1 MVKKIAWALIVIALL
16 VSIPSIIDRV
26 NVEQSN
32 KSYEITMAYD
42 QYEQWP
48 LMLDEMMTEEEILEQ
63 LIDSG
68 VGSMSFEPLTIW
80 DLVLEGLFERK
91 TRPEIIHEHPE
102 ARDELPEHNGQ
113 YIRILDDET
122 PYIDMIK
129 EAYNNHYQLMYEDEI
144 FLTRYEVEEYE
155 YGEDRILFFPYEVS
169 LAAMPITFDFDAIDI
184 VHEAGMDIIPRLP
197 NSFPTIQYE
206 NHFIYKQMERLAV
219 EYQADKVLFSG
230 NDVVGSGEP
239 EQLRTFTSA
248 LNEFNYDIITID
260 FNDQRGMDSLLRL
273 GNKEDD
279 VIRLFSMQLGK
290 GNEAKFMEEVE
301 KGIRGYKERNI
312 RILFVNPLVRFS
324 PTSLQT
330 YHHPG
335 EAQQGFNYTLEMVD
349 TFTERLGDGHEGGAS
364 PYASLSQST
373 IVTLFVTL
381 GAAALI
387 TLTAYQVWPI
397 LAWPAAL
404 GGLALMAAGVVLNID
419 IALKALALL
428 TAIAAAAYAGLHFR
442 TIRNWKHLLATYAI
456 SAGIALIGAWLV
468 VGMLYGTEFLVKVD
482 EFRGVK
488 VLSAAPAAI
497 VGLLLFYTFIR
508 KTLNEPVRYWHLMVI
523 GIVGAIL
530 AFYVTRTGN
539 AATALPYE
547 LEFRQWLENLLYVR
561 PRTTEFLIGFPLFIL
576 GLYMMM
582 VKNKL
587 APIFITIGM
596 LGFASIVGTF
606 THLHTPLLVSGLR
619 SVYGLL
625 FGLGFGLLYIYIYRV
640 ITVYVY
646 PRVEKRWMN
655 R

>member
-16 VSIPSIIDRV
+16 VSIPSIVDRV
-26 NVEQSN
+26 SVEQDN
-32 KSYEITMAYD
+32 LEYEITMAYD

-48 LMLDEMMTEEEILEQ
+48 VMLNEMMSDREILAQ
-63 LIDSG
+63 LKDSG
-68 VGSMSFEPLTIW
+68 VSSMSFEPLTIW
-80 DLVLEGLFERK
+80 DLVNEGLFERMSK
-91 TRPEIIHEHPE
+91 PEIVHQHPE

-113 YIRILDDET
+113 YIRILDDES
-122 PYIDMIK
+122 PYIELIK
-129 EAYNNHYQLMYEDEI
+129 DVYNNHYQLMFEDEI
-144 FLTRYEVEEYE
+144 FITQYQVEEFE
-155 YGEDRILFFPYEVS
+155 YGEDRILFLPYEVS
-169 LAAMPITFDFDAIDI
+169 LASMPISFDFEAIET
-184 VHEAGMDIIPRLP
+184 VHNAGLDIIPRLP
-197 NSFPTIQYE
+197 NRFRTIQHE
-206 NHFIYKQMERLAV
+206 NHYLYEQLERLAV
-219 EYQADKVLFSG
+219 EYGSNKMLFSG
-230 NDVVGSGEP
+230 EDVVGAGEP
-239 EQLRTFTSA
+239 AQLKTFTEF
-248 LNEFNYDIITID
+248 LNDLNFDIVTID
-260 FNDQRGMDSLLRL
+260 FVNQRGMNSLLRIAD
-273 GNKEDD
+273 KEND
-279 VIRLFSMQLGK
+279 VIRLFSMTLGK
-290 GNEAKFMEEVE
+290 GNEPDYQVELE
-301 KGIRGYKERNI
+301 KGVRGYKERNI
-312 RILFVNPLVRFS
+312 RMLFVNPLARLSTGAV
-324 PTSLQT
+324 QT
-330 YHHPG
+330 YDHPG
-335 EAQQGFNYTLEMVD
+335 QAQEGFDYTLEMVEG
-349 TFTERLGDGHEGGAS
+349 FTKQLGEERNAGAS
-364 PYASLSQST
+364 TYAPLSQSA

-381 GAAALI
+381 GAVALI

-404 GGLALMAAGVVLNID
+404 GGLALMAAGVVLNMD

-428 TAIAAAAYAGLHFR
+428 TAIAAAAYAGLHFK
-442 TIRNWKHLLATYAI
+442 TIKNWKHLLATYAI

-619 SVYGLL
+619 SLYGLL
-625 FGLGFGLLYIYIYRV
+625 FGLGFGLLYIVIFRV
-640 ITVYVY
+640 ITDYVY
-646 PRVEKRWMN
+646 PQVEKRWMN